1 MFPKSRFAYNSEW
14 PSDIIFKSFLYIV
27 KYMGKMIVYIHSE
40 WVEFWQKCT
49 TIHSEIVTG
58 KSIDLGKL

>member
-1 MFPKSRFAYNSEW
+1 MFPKSRFDHNSKW
-14 PSDIIFKSFLYIV
+14 PSDVRLESFLYVV

-40 WVEFWQKCT
+40 WVEFWQKYP